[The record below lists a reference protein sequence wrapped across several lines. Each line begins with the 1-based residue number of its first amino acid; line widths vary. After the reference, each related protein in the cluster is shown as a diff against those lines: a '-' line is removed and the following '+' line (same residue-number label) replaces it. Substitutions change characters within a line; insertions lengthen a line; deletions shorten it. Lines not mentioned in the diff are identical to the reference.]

1 MSSASFLI
9 YGASGYTGALVAREA
24 ARRGLRPVL
33 AGRAPAVRTLADEL
47 GLEAR
52 VFGLED
58 PAAVRRGLDGQAL
71 VLHCAGPFFHT
82 AAAMATACVEAGA
95 HYLDITG
102 EVIVFE
108 SLFARRRPAEQAGVM
123 LLPGVGFDV
132 VPTDCLAAHLK
143 RRLPG
148 ATRLELALLALGRLS
163 RGTLTTMVENLH
175 RGGLVRRGGILTAV
189 PPGHATRQVDF
200 GRGTRTVVSIP
211 WGDVSTAFHS
221 TGIPDVTVYAAMS
234 GGQRLGLALMRPL
247 RPLLGA
253 PSVQSFLKRHVQAGP
268 PGPSA
273 EERAR
278 GKSLVW
284 GEVRDAA
291 GDVARA
297 RLEGPEGYAFTVLTA
312 LAAVERALAG
322 QVKPGFQT
330 PSSAFGPDFVTQI
343 AGVTRS
349 DL

>member
-1 MSSASFLI
+1 MSPASFLI

-33 AGRAPAVRTLADEL
+33 AGRGPAVRALADEL

-52 VFGLED
+52 LFGLED

-82 AAAMATACVEAGA
+82 SAAMATACVETGA

-143 RRLPG
+143 RRLPA

-200 GRGTRTVVSIP
+200 GRGPRTVVSIP

-253 PSVQSFLKRHVQAGP
+253 RAVQSFLKRRVQAGP

-278 GKSLVW
+278 GRSLVW
-284 GEVRDAA
+284 GEARDAA
-291 GDVARA
+291 GGVARA